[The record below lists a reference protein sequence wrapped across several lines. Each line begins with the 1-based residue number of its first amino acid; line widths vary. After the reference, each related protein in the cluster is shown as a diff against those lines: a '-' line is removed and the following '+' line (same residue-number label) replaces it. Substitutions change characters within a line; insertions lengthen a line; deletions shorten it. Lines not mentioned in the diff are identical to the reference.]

1 MKPARVILVNV
12 LLLVALVILGA
23 LGFYFWSQNYDYVS
37 TADASVTAPSIPVV
51 ATVTGTLSSLSVHVG
66 QHLSA
71 GQVLGTVTVPGSGKT
86 GPTTVS
92 LTAPVRGT
100 VAQVNAAQGQMVT
113 AGTPVVTEVRLSQ
126 VTVVANIPET
136 KIRRVHVGQSAQVT
150 VDAHPGV
157 TFTATVQ
164 HIAPATQSYFSV
176 LPTTA
181 TAGSYTK
188 VVQRVP
194 VTLSVDTAGY
204 TLLPGENCEVRI
216 TIH

>member
-1 MKPARVILVNV
+1 MKPGRVILINV
-12 LLLVALVILGA
+12 LLVVALVILGA
-23 LGFYFWSQNYDYVS
+23 LGVYLWSQNYDYVS
-37 TADASVTAPSIPVV
+37 TADASINAPSVPVV
-51 ATVTGTLSSLSVHVG
+51 ATATGTLASLPVHVG
-66 QHLSA
+66 EHLKA
-71 GQVLGTVTVPGSGKT
+71 GQTVATVTVPPSGKS
-86 GPTTVS
+86 GPTTVTI
-92 LTAPVRGT
+92 TAPVNGT
-100 VAQVNAAQGQMVT
+100 VAQVQAAQGQMVT
-113 AGTPVVTEVRLSQ
+113 PGTPLVTEVQLSQ

-157 TFTATVQ
+157 TFTATVE

-194 VTLSVDTAGY
+194 VILSVDTAGY